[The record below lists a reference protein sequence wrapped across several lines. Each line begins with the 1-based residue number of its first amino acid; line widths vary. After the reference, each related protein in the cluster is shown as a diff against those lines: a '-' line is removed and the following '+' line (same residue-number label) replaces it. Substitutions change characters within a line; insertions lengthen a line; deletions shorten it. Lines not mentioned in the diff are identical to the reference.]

1 MIRLK
6 RIYDKASKTDGFRVL
21 VDRLWPRGISKEKS
35 ALDLWLKDIAPSAV
49 LRKWFG
55 HDPRKW
61 AAFQKRYKL
70 EISRNKEIFNQ
81 LKKIS
86 RNKAVTLLYAAKDK
100 EHNEAVVLKDLFE
113 IGRHRKTCHPAF

>member
-6 RIYDKASKTDGFRVL
+6 RICDKASKTDGFRVL
-21 VDRLWPRGISKEKS
+21 VDRLWPRGTSKEKA

-55 HDPRKW
+55 HDPGKW
-61 AAFQKRYKL
+61 GAFQKRYKS

-86 RNKAVTLLYAAKDK
+86 RNKVVTLLYAAKDK
-100 EHNEAVVLKDLFE
+100 EHNEAVVLKDLLE
-113 IGRHRKTCHPAF
+113 IGRHRKT